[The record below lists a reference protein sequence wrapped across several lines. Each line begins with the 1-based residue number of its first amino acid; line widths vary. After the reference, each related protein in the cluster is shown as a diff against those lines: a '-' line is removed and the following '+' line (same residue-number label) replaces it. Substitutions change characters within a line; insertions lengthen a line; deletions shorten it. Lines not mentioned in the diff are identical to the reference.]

1 MASRRVAASARPHCE
16 FSSRSKC
23 LPSRSRPPPLYPVFY
38 PVSRFDRFPPQL
50 QKKGEESVTMR
61 HVLIFTHVLT
71 VYNRDSYATFV
82 RRWIVKVNQVSR
94 SNNLEIL
101 ESLLT
106 RFGFVSDLVETR

>member
-1 MASRRVAASARPHCE
+1 MFAISLPPTATLPCVLPCEPFRP
-16 FSSRSKC
+16 
-23 LPSRSRPPPLYPVFY
+23 
-38 PVSRFDRFPPQL
+38 FPPQL